1 MSEINSD
8 IPEFVY
14 IEREKIMAENQD
26 YTKSVNL
33 PQTDFPM
40 RGNLPQREP
49 ETLAYW
55 DQIDLYNRLKKK
67 NTGKKSFVLH
77 DGPPYANG
85 DIHMGHALNKILKD
99 IIVRYKNLQGFYSP
113 YVPGWD
119 THGLPIEQQAIKRLG
134 INRHEAGA
142 EKFCKAC
149 EEFAMEQVENQ
160 KVQFKRL
167 GVLGDWEN
175 PYLTLTDDFVAKQ
188 IEIFGQMAEN
198 GLIYKGLKPV
208 YWCPHCETALAEAEI
223 EYAED
228 KSSSI
233 YVKFAVKD
241 DKGLFEGLSNVY
253 FVIWTTTTWTLP
265 GNVAISLN
273 PDFEY
278 SLVKFENGDIYV
290 LATELIESVVKAAN
304 IEGEYEIVKKF
315 TGAELEYIK
324 CQHPFID
331 RESLVIVGDHVTLDA
346 GTGCVHTAPGF
357 GADDYIVCKKYPEIE
372 IIVPVD
378 EKGYQNDL
386 AGEFSGMFY
395 EKSNP
400 AILERL
406 KNDGNLVAIEN
417 IVHQYPHCWRCDNPI
432 IFRAA
437 DQWFASVDA
446 LKEKAVEEIKKVK
459 WVPQWGEDR
468 ITSMVV
474 DRSDWCISRQR
485 TWGVPIPMFY
495 CADCGKELIN
505 KDTIKAVADMFRKQG
520 VGKWWDTDASE
531 ILPQG
536 TKCECGCTKF
546 TKEKD
551 IMDVWFDSGSSHAA
565 VCEDREDMTYP
576 PDMYLEGNDQYRGWF
591 QSSLLTSVATTGKA
605 PYNTVITHGMIQD
618 GEGKKM
624 SKSKGNSI
632 APQEIVDQYGADV
645 LRLWVISADYRTD
658 MRMSQDA
665 LKQLSEGYRKIR
677 NTARYILSNIND
689 FNPDKD
695 MVSYEDMTEL
705 DKWALMKLNQL
716 VEKTI
721 AAYENFEFH
730 TIYGVMLNFCIV
742 EMSNFYLDVLKSRL
756 YTEKPT
762 SQVRRSAQSAMFIIL
777 DSMVK
782 LLAPVLAFT
791 CEEIWKYMP
800 HFESDDTV
808 SVMLGDMPK
817 VNELWNNKELEDK
830 WNKLIDV
837 RNDVNKALEPARNE
851 KLIGKS
857 LDADVTI
864 YAKGEILELLK
875 SINEKELAELFI
887 TSKAAV
893 KDGEAPDAAV
903 AGDVSKVLVEVDK
916 NEKCG
921 RCWIHSE
928 TVGTIAGFDGIC
940 AVCVKKLTE

>member
-1 MSEINSD
+1 M
-8 IPEFVY
+8 
-14 IEREKIMAENQD
+14 
-26 YTKSVNL
+26 
-33 PQTDFPM
+33 
-40 RGNLPQREP
+40 
-49 ETLAYW
+49 
-55 DQIDLYNRLKKK
+55 
-67 NTGKKSFVLH
+67 
-77 DGPPYANG
+77 
-85 DIHMGHALNKILKD
+85 
-99 IIVRYKNLQGFYSP
+99 
-113 YVPGWD
+113 
-119 THGLPIEQQAIKRLG
+119 
-134 INRHEAGA
+134 
-142 EKFCKAC
+142 
-149 EEFAMEQVENQ
+149 
-160 KVQFKRL
+160 
-167 GVLGDWEN
+167 
-175 PYLTLTDDFVAKQ
+175 
-188 IEIFGQMAEN
+188 
-198 GLIYKGLKPV
+198 
-208 YWCPHCETALAEAEI
+208 
-223 EYAED
+223 
-228 KSSSI
+228 
-233 YVKFAVKD
+233 
-241 DKGLFEGLSNVY
+241 
-253 FVIWTTTTWTLP
+253 
-265 GNVAISLN
+265 
-273 PDFEY
+273 
-278 SLVKFENGDIYV
+278 
-290 LATELIESVVKAAN
+290 
-304 IEGEYEIVKKF
+304 
-315 TGAELEYIK
+315 
-324 CQHPFID
+324 
-331 RESLVIVGDHVTLDA
+331 DA

-378 EKGYQNDL
+378 EKGYQNEL
-386 AGEFSGMFY
+386 AGEFAGMFY
-395 EKSNP
+395 EKSNK

-406 KNDGNLVAIEN
+406 TNDGNLLAIEN

-459 WVPQWGEDR
+459 WIPQWGEDR

-505 KDTIKAVADMFRKQG
+505 KDTVKAVADMFRKQG

-531 ILPQG
+531 ILPAG
-536 TKCECGCTKF
+536 TACECGCTKF

-565 VCEDREDMTYP
+565 VCEDKEDMTYP

-658 MRMSQDA
+658 MRMSKDA

-695 MVSYEDMTEL
+695 MVKYEDMTEL

-716 VEKTI
+716 IEKTV

-762 SQVRRSAQSAMFIIL
+762 AQVRRSAQSAMFIIL
-777 DSMVK
+777 NAMVK

-808 SVMLGDMPK
+808 SVMLNEMPK
-817 VNELWNNKELEDK
+817 VNDAWNNAELEDK
-830 WNKLIDV
+830 WNKIIDV

-857 LDADVTI
+857 LDADVTV
-864 YAKGEILELLK
+864 YAKGEILDLLK
-875 SINEKELAELFI
+875 SIDEKELAEIFI
-887 TSKAAV
+887 TSKAYV
-893 KDGEAPDAAV
+893 KDGDAPDAAV
-903 AGDVSKVLVEVDK
+903 SGDVSKVLVEVDK

-940 AVCVKKLTE
+940 ADCVKKLTD

>member
-1 MSEINSD
+1 MCNT
-8 IPEFVY
+8 
-14 IEREKIMAENQD
+14 QD

-33 PQTDFPM
+33 PTTDFPM

-49 ETLAYW
+49 ETLKYW
-55 DQIDLYNRLKKK
+55 EDIDLYNRLKKK
-67 NTGKKSFVLH
+67 NQGKKSFILH

-113 YVPGWD
+113 FVPGWD
-119 THGLPIEQQAIKRLG
+119 THGLPIEMQAIKKLG
-134 INRHEAGA
+134 INRHEAGPV
-142 EKFCKAC
+142 KFCEAC
-149 EEFAMEQVENQ
+149 EDFARQHVENQ
-160 KVQFKRL
+160 KTQFKRL

-175 PYLTLTDDFVAKQ
+175 PYLTLTNDFVAKQ
-188 IEIFGQMAEN
+188 IEIFGKMAEN

-208 YWCPHCETALAEAEI
+208 YWCPSCETALAEAEI

-228 KSSSI
+228 KTNSI
-233 YVKFAVKD
+233 YVKFSVLD

-265 GNVAISLN
+265 GNVAICLN

-278 SLVKFENGDIYV
+278 SLVKLSNGEIYV
-290 LATELIESVVKAAN
+290 LATDLIESVMKAAK
-304 IEGEYEIVKKF
+304 IEGSYEIVKKF
-315 TGAELEYIK
+315 TGKELEYIK
-324 CQHPFID
+324 CSHPFID

-346 GTGCVHTAPGF
+346 GTGCVHTAPGH
-357 GADDYIVCKKYPEIE
+357 GAEDYLVCQNYKELEIL
-372 IIVPVD
+372 VPVD
-378 EKGYQNDL
+378 TKGHLNEL

-395 EKSNP
+395 EKSNEK
-400 AILERL
+400 IIEKLTQT
-406 KNDGNLVAIEN
+406 NNLLAVEGI
-417 IVHQYPHCWRCDNPI
+417 IHQYPHCWRCDSPI

-446 LKEKAVEEIKKVK
+446 LKENAVEEIKKVK
-459 WVPQWGEDR
+459 WIPQWGEDR
-468 ITSMVV
+468 ITSMVM

-495 CADCGKELIN
+495 CKDCGKELIN
-505 KDTIKAVADMFRKQG
+505 SDTIKIVAELFRNQG
-520 VGKWWDTDASE
+520 VNKWWELDANQ
-531 ILPQG
+531 ILPAG
-536 TKCECGCTKF
+536 TVCECGCSEF

-565 VCEDREDMTYP
+565 VCGEREDHSYP

-605 PYNTVITHGMIQD
+605 PYNIVITHGMIQD

-632 APQEIVDQYGADV
+632 SPQEIVDKFGADV

-689 FNPDKD
+689 FNPNTD
-695 MVSYEDMTEL
+695 MVKFEDMTEL
-705 DKWALMKLNQL
+705 DKWAMLKLNQL
-716 VEKTI
+716 IKKIT
-721 AAYENFEFH
+721 ASYEEYEFH
-730 TIYGVMLNFCIV
+730 TLYGVMLNFCIV
-742 EMSNFYLDVLKSRL
+742 DMSNFYLDVLKSRL
-756 YTEKPT
+756 YTEKAD
-762 SQVRRSAQSAMFIIL
+762 SYIRRSAQSAMYQIL
-777 DSMVK
+777 NSIVK

-791 CEEIWKYMP
+791 CEEIWKFMP
-800 HFESDDTV
+800 HIDSDDSV
-808 SVMLGDMPK
+808 SVMLSDMPK
-817 VNELWNNKELEDK
+817 PDDRFDNSKLEEK
-830 WNKLIDV
+830 WNKIIQI
-837 RNDVNKALEPARNE
+837 RNDVNKAMEPARND

-857 LDADVTI
+857 LDADITV
-864 YAKGEILELLK
+864 YADGEIYELLK
-875 SINEKELAELFI
+875 EIGEKDLAEIFI
-887 TSKAAV
+887 TSKVYIKNTNQADEKAV
-893 KDGEAPDAAV
+893 L
-903 AGDVSKVLVEVDK
+903 GDICKVLVEADQ

-921 RCWIHSE
+921 RCWIHSD
-928 TVGTIAGFDGIC
+928 TVGTIAGYDGIC
-940 AVCVKKLTE
+940 ADCVKKLTE

>member
-1 MSEINSD
+1 
-8 IPEFVY
+8 
-14 IEREKIMAENQD
+14 MAEKQD

-33 PQTDFPM
+33 PSTDFPM

-49 ETLAYW
+49 ETLKYW
-55 DQIDLYNRLKKK
+55 EDIDLYNRLKKK
-67 NTGKKSFVLH
+67 NKGKKSFILH

-99 IIVRYKNLQGFYSP
+99 IIVRYKNLQGFYAP

-119 THGLPIEQQAIKRLG
+119 THGLPIEQQAIKKLG
-134 INRHEAGA
+134 INRHDAGPL
-142 EKFCKAC
+142 KFCEAC
-149 EEFAMEQVENQ
+149 EDFARMHVENQ
-160 KVQFKRL
+160 KNQFKRL
-167 GVLGDWEN
+167 GVIGDWEN
-175 PYLTLTDDFVAKQ
+175 PYLTLTNDFVAKQ
-188 IEIFGQMAEN
+188 IEIFGKMAEN

-208 YWCPHCETALAEAEI
+208 YWCPCCETALAEAEI

-228 KSSSI
+228 KTNSI
-233 YVKFAVKD
+233 FVKFAVKD
-241 DKGLFEGLSNVY
+241 DKGLFGGLENVY

-278 SLVKFENGDIYV
+278 SLVKFSNNEIYV
-290 LATELIESVVKAAN
+290 LATELIDSVVKSAKLDEN
-304 IEGEYEIVKKF
+304 YEVVNKF
-315 TGAELEYIK
+315 TGIELEKIV
-324 CQHPFID
+324 CAHPFIERD
-331 RESLVIVGDHVTLDA
+331 SLVIVGDHVTLEA

-357 GADDYIVCKKYPEIE
+357 GAEDYQVCMKYPEIE

-395 EKSNP
+395 EKSND

-406 KNDGNLVAIEN
+406 KNDNSLLAVEPI
-417 IVHQYPHCWRCDNPI
+417 IHQYPHCWRCDNPI

-459 WVPQWGEDR
+459 WIPQWGEDR

-485 TWGVPIPMFY
+485 TWGVPIPIFY

-505 KDTIKAVADMFRKQG
+505 KDTISAVCDMFKTQG
-520 VGKWWDTDASE
+520 VAKWWDTDASE
-531 ILPQG
+531 ILPDG
-536 TKCECGCTKF
+536 TKCECGCTTF

-551 IMDVWFDSGSSHAA
+551 IMDVWFDSGSSHEA
-565 VCEDREDMTYP
+565 VCQRDDLVYP

-591 QSSLLTSVATTGKA
+591 QSSLLTSVATNGKA
-605 PYNTVITHGMIQD
+605 PYNIVITHGMIQD

-632 APQEIVDQYGADV
+632 SPQEIVDQYGADV

-695 MVSYEDMTEL
+695 MVSYEDMTEI
-705 DKWALMKLNQL
+705 DKWAMLKMNKLI
-716 VEKTI
+716 EKI
-721 AAYENFEFH
+721 IESYENFEFH
-730 TIYGVMLNFCIV
+730 TLYGVMLNFCIV
-742 EMSNFYLDVLKSRL
+742 DMSNFYLDVLKSRL
-756 YTEKPT
+756 YTENPK
-762 SQVRRSAQSAMFIIL
+762 SHLRRSAQSAMFMIL
-777 DSMVK
+777 NTMVK
-782 LLAPVLAFT
+782 LLAPVLAYT

-800 HFESDDTV
+800 HFENDDTT
-808 SVMLGDMPK
+808 SVMLNDMPK
-817 VNELWNNKELEDK
+817 VCEKYNDSALEEK
-830 WNKLIDV
+830 WNKIIEI

-851 KLIGKS
+851 KIIGKS
-857 LDADVTI
+857 LDADVYI
-864 YAKGEILELLK
+864 YAKGDVLELLK
-875 SINEKELAELFI
+875 QIGEKDLAEIFI
-887 TSKAAV
+887 TSKAII
-893 KDGEAPDAAV
+893 KEEDAPSDIF
-903 AGDVSKVLVEVDK
+903 AGDVVAVKVEADS

-928 TVGTIAGFDGIC
+928 TVGTIEGFDGIC
-940 AVCVKKLTE
+940 ADCVQKLTK